1 MKVLGICGSLR
12 EKSINK
18 GLLRAAIA
26 VAPDDIKIETFDIG
40 TLPLFNQD
48 FENNPPQVVTEFKQ
62 KIKDAD
68 AILFVTPEYNYSIP
82 GVLKNAIDWASRPWG
97 HNSWNEKPAAI
108 MGASGPRGTVRAQ
121 LHLRQMFVTMNVFAL
136 NKPEMLVD
144 STGKFDENGNLTDEE
159 TKKRIAELLTALAS
173 WTKKLQA

>member
-1 MKVLGICGSLR
+1 MKILGICGSLR

-18 GLLRAAIA
+18 GLLKAAIE
-26 VAPDDIKIETFDIG
+26 VAPEGIKVDTFDIG

-48 FENNPPQVVTEFKQ
+48 FENTPPKEVSDFKK
-62 KIKDAD
+62 KIEEAD
-68 AILFVTPEYNYSIP
+68 AILFVTPEYNYSIS
-82 GVLKNAIDWASRPWG
+82 GVLKNAIDWASRPYG
-97 HNSWNEKPAAI
+97 NNSWNEKPAAI

-121 LHLRQMFVTMNVFAL
+121 LHLRQMFVTMNVFAF

-159 TKKRIAELLTALAS
+159 TKKRIGELLEALAS

>member
-1 MKVLGICGSLR
+1 MKILGLCGSLR

-18 GLLRAAIA
+18 GLLRAATSL
-26 VAPDDIKIETFDIG
+26 APDGIEIETFDIG
-40 TLPLFNQD
+40 ILPLFNQD
-48 FENNPPQVVTEFKQ
+48 FENNPPQAVTEFKQ
-62 KIKDAD
+62 KIKESD

-82 GVLKNAIDWASRPWG
+82 GVLKNAIDWGSRPSGKSAWSG
-97 HNSWNEKPAAI
+97 KAAAI

-121 LHLRQMFVTMNVFAL
+121 LHLRQMFVTLNIYSF

-159 TKKRIAELLTALAS
+159 TKKRITELLTTLAT
-173 WTKKLQA
+173 WTKKLQS